1 MPEKETGKETNHP
14 SPAFPFEGWREA
26 ESRAGLWREQRL
38 LCSAASVEG
47 GSALA
52 SFLIGTHWG
61 TPGRL

>member
-1 MPEKETGKETNHP
+1 MSEKETGKETNHP

-26 ESRAGLWREQRL
+26 ESRAGLWRGQRL
-38 LCSAASVEG
+38 LFSAASVEG

-52 SFLIGTHWG
+52 FFLIAIHWG